1 MSNSKDAVRKI
12 LDAVKADKRTSLTA
26 PEGKLVCDAYG
37 IPVPKEGVAKSAA
50 EAAKIATD
58 MGFPVVMKIVSPDIL
73 HKTEAG
79 GVMVGVKTAADAEK
93 NYATILAN
101 AKKYKA
107 DAKIEGIQV
116 QQMLLGGQEVII
128 GAVTDGSFGKLVAFG
143 LGGVLVEVLKDITF
157 RLAPATKE
165 DALSM
170 LDGIQAHEMLKG
182 VRGSDPANRDAI
194 ADIIVN
200 VSKLITDFPEIA
212 EMDLNPVFATKS
224 NAIAADVRI
233 VVDFEPKPPRPR
245 PNHDDIVRQMN
256 RIMKPKSVAVI
267 GASAENGKIGNSVM
281 KNLINGGY
289 KGEIYPIHPKAD
301 EIMGK
306 KVYKSVKD
314 VPGEVDIAVFAIP
327 ANFVAGALI
336 ECGEKKV
343 VGAILIPSGYAETG
357 NIKGQEEIQAIGQ
370 KYGIRLMGPNIYGFY
385 YTHANLCAT
394 FCTAYDVKGS
404 AALSSQSGGI
414 GMAIIGF
421 SRSAKMGVSA
431 IVGLGNKSDIDE
443 DDLLTFFEQ
452 DDNTQIIAQH
462 CEDLKDGR
470 AFAEVAKRVS
480 KKKPIVVL
488 KAGRTSA
495 GAKAASS
502 HTGALAGNDK
512 IYEDVF
518 NQSGVIR
525 ARSLRD
531 MLEFARGIPVLP
543 TPKGENVVIITGAG
557 GSGVLL
563 SDACID
569 NNLQADD
576 DPAGSRC
583 GVPQVHPA
591 VRRGRQPGRH
601 HRRRAADHLRQHRQ
615 ARARRPA
622 HPFADPRL
630 LAHHRDAA
638 DGVCEEHGR
647 GEERDEGQGHREADR
662 GLAGRRHRGRGSRR
676 LSLPERHRRLRLL
689 DRNSGRG
696 ARREVQVGA
705 RRGPAVSV
713 NSSHSGMRASRG
725 PGMRIPG
732 SRCARTGMHGNQAR
746 FAFQPSRCHRP
757 IQRRGDGEAG
767 AGRQRIDHEILKS
780 GMPARRPELQN
791 LDHADHHDGD
801 RCREQPVPRIGQAE
815 ASPTRTKASACSP
828 SWPRS
833 ECGRKRGGPSVAKVT
848 AAARSQAMIL
858 RMMVIATG

>member
-12 LDAVKADKRTSLTA
+12 LDLVKADKRTSLTA

-37 IPVPKEGVAKSAA
+37 IPVPKEGVAKSAT

-79 GVMVGVKTAADAEK
+79 GVMVGVKTAADVET
-93 NYATILAN
+93 NYAAILAN

-116 QQMLLGGQEVII
+116 QQMLLGGQEVIV

-157 RLAPATKE
+157 RLAPATKD

-212 EMDLNPVFATKS
+212 EMDLNPVFATKT

-233 VVDFEPKPPRPR
+233 VVDFEPKAPRPR

-256 RIMKPKSVAVI
+256 RIMKPKAVAVI

-301 EIMGK
+301 EILGK

-314 VPGEVDIAVFAIP
+314 VPGEIDIAVFAIP
-327 ANFVAGALI
+327 ASLVAPALV
-336 ECGEKKV
+336 ECGEKKI

-357 NIKGQEEIQAIGQ
+357 NIEGQEELQAIGQ

-385 YTHANLCAT
+385 YTPANLCAT

-452 DDNTQIIAQH
+452 DDNTKIIAQH

-518 NQSGVIR
+518 NQCGVIR

-531 MLEFARGIPVLP
+531 MLEFARGVPILP

-569 NNLQADD
+569 NKLSLMTIPPDLDAAFRKFIPPFGAAGNPVDITGGEPPITYVNTVKLGLE
-576 DPAGSRC
+576 DPRIHALILGYWHTIVTPPMVFARNMVEVKNEMKAKGIEKPIVASLAGDIE
-583 GVPQVHPA
+583 VEE
-591 VRRGRQPGRH
+591 
-601 HRRRAADHLRQHRQ
+601 AADYLYQNGIV
-615 ARARRPA
+615 AYAYSTEIPVA
-622 HPFADPRL
+622 VLGAKYKW
-630 LAHHRDAA
+630 A
-638 DGVCEEHGR
+638 
-647 GEERDEGQGHREADR
+647 
-662 GLAGRRHRGRGSRR
+662 
-676 LSLPERHRRLRLL
+676 
-689 DRNSGRG
+689 RG
-696 ARREVQVGA
+696 AG
-705 RRGPAVSV
+705 
-713 NSSHSGMRASRG
+713 
-725 PGMRIPG
+725 
-732 SRCARTGMHGNQAR
+732 
-746 FAFQPSRCHRP
+746 
-757 IQRRGDGEAG
+757 
-767 AGRQRIDHEILKS
+767 L
-780 GMPARRPELQN
+780 L
-791 LDHADHHDGD
+791 
-801 RCREQPVPRIGQAE
+801 
-815 ASPTRTKASACSP
+815 
-828 SWPRS
+828 
-833 ECGRKRGGPSVAKVT
+833 
-848 AAARSQAMIL
+848 
-858 RMMVIATG
+858 